1 VVQDT
6 ELTSNK
12 EGFDSPWDRQLYMK
26 KIAIIEKIHNDGLE
40 LLKKKQNYDFELITD
55 ISEENLIKK
64 LPEFDA
70 CTLRVSKLNENILKH
85 CPKLKVI
92 SRHGVGYDN
101 VDLDYIKKKNI
112 TLLIT
117 ATANAV
123 AVAEHVIYMMLSISK
138 SINRYDAEVRTGN
151 FKKNSLSIETL
162 ELFNKE
168 ILILGFGR
176 IGKSLI
182 KRCLGFDMK
191 VKIFDP
197 FVSKDSINEFGGTKI
212 DNLDD
217 GLKMCDYLSLHV
229 PLTEKTRNMINYS
242 KLKTMKQ
249 NAIIINTSRGGI
261 INEIDLDKAINEKI
275 IFGAGLD
282 VFEKEPVDINNP
294 LLKNKKVLLSPHSA
308 TFTNECKS
316 RMSIEAAN
324 NIIDF
329 FENKIDKSMVVKV

>member
-1 VVQDT
+1 
-6 ELTSNK
+6 
-12 EGFDSPWDRQLYMK
+12 MK

-55 ISEENLIKK
+55 VSEENLIKK

>member
-1 VVQDT
+1 
-6 ELTSNK
+6 
-12 EGFDSPWDRQLYMK
+12 MK
-26 KIAIIEKIHNDGLE
+26 KIAVIEKIHNDGLE
-40 LLKKKQNYDFELITD
+40 LLKKNQGYDYELITD
-55 ISEENLIKK
+55 TSEQNLIKK

-101 VDLDYIKKKNI
+101 VDLNYIKKKKI

-117 ATANAV
+117 ATANAI

-138 SINRYDAEVRTGN
+138 SINQYDSEVRSGN
-151 FKKNSLSIETL
+151 FKKNSSSIETF

-191 VKIFDP
+191 VKVFDP
-197 FVSKDSINEFGGTKI
+197 FVSKDLIENLGGAKI
-212 DNLDD
+212 ENLDK
-217 GLKMCDYLSLHV
+217 GLKTCDYLSLHV
-229 PLTEKTRNMINYS
+229 PLSEKTKDMIDYS
-242 KLKTMKQ
+242 KLSIMKK
-249 NAIIINTSRGGI
+249 NAIIINTSRGGV
-261 INEIDLDKAINEKI
+261 INEIDLDRAINKNI

-282 VFEKEPVDINNP
+282 VFDKEPVDINNP
-294 LLKNKKVLLSPHSA
+294 ILKNKKVLLSPHSA

-316 RMSIEAAN
+316 RMSIETTK

-329 FENKIDKSMVVKV
+329 FENKIDKAMIVKL